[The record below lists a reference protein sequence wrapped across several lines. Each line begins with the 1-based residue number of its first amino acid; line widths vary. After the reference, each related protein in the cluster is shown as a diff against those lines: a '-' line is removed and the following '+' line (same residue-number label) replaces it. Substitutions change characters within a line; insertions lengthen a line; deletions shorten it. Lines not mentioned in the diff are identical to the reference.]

1 MLKMRFKESKCK
13 FLQMKTSSR
22 LGWPYIEML
31 GLLTLPARD
40 RHNFTR
46 TRVPKQ
52 VPRKIM
58 VRDLDDVLKAQT
70 YFYHHNLDKNRNG
83 SELTTVKELSLYMN
97 ITSQPV
103 NIRRIIYAD
112 MDEITHSMRRKF

>member
-13 FLQMKTSSR
+13 LLQMKTSSR
-22 LGWPYIEML
+22 SGWPYTEML
-31 GLLTLPARD
+31 GLLALPTRV

-58 VRDLDDVLKAQT
+58 VHDLDDVLKAQT
-70 YFYHHNLDKNRNG
+70 YFYHHNLDNNKNG
-83 SELTTVKELSLYMN
+83 SELTAVRELSLYMN

-103 NIRRIIYAD
+103 NMGRIIYAD